1 MLKKQAKVKVFMDSK
16 KSNDSELQK
25 HEKDLFALK
34 QCERESNK

>member
-1 MLKKQAKVKVFMDSK
+1 MLKELGRVKVFMDMK
-16 KSNDSELQK
+16 KSNDSDLQK